1 MAVESVDVHEQ
12 VLSLAPRELSLP
24 QTSFN
29 INRNLEDLTLVW
41 LDSNK
46 DDYLN
51 SISTL
56 RCIINYTKFFTNP
69 IDCLNYITSI
79 NKEKLFLVISGQF
92 GKEIVPLIF
101 QLPQVASIYI
111 FCIDLGEHKKWVK
124 VYEARIKGFFI
135 NKDLLFQKLIRD
147 VKLYS
152 KSLSSI
158 STYSLSSNEKKQKS
172 LGNLTKEDHLF
183 VYSQLLA
190 EIFLQTKRT
199 LDENTARQ
207 ELLQA
212 CRTYYQENQLELG
225 KIEEFENTYRET
237 NAITWYTKDCF
248 LYRLINKALRTENI
262 DIIFKFRFFIA
273 DLHKQ
278 IKELHSVNVKNP
290 KQKRE
295 SLTVYHGQL
304 ISADELKQLTVNS
317 LISFNTFLSTTT
329 SREVA
334 LMFAGDNCLCVDDF
348 RSILFELEIE
358 WNSYASP
365 FVNISHLSS
374 FADED
379 EYLFSIGSIFR
390 IESIENL
397 VSGTSHVRLF
407 LDHQISMNIK
417 NTLELFGD
425 YLNGTQI
432 NLLEKFL
439 SETGSDCVNKQR
451 NIQQLLKEF
460 EKTASYHLAV
470 FYVHT
475 GFLIH
480 SNYRMQLE
488 YYEKALDAIP
498 VTNRPMRALMYNS
511 IAVVYYTNFDYKSAL
526 DHYELAIKAN
536 TDAYLL
542 NEELNEKISQIYD
555 ECSSSLGLKTLINS
569 EKFIQDRI
577 RANLSDNDP
586 ALASYY
592 DQIARIY
599 EENQLFELA
608 LENFKKAIL
617 SYQQYLPSNHLKFRD
632 LYERIG
638 NVYVGQSHYVWALK
652 NYEKAKEFCLADDQ
666 PLCEKLKKKIEKVNI
681 LREKQLSDETKRT
694 LTSDDDRNRHKCR

>member
-1 MAVESVDVHEQ
+1 
-12 VLSLAPRELSLP
+12 
-24 QTSFN
+24 
-29 INRNLEDLTLVW
+29 
-41 LDSNK
+41 
-46 DDYLN
+46 
-51 SISTL
+51 
-56 RCIINYTKFFTNP
+56 
-69 IDCLNYITSI
+69 
-79 NKEKLFLVISGQF
+79 
-92 GKEIVPLIF
+92 
-101 QLPQVASIYI
+101 
-111 FCIDLGEHKKWVK
+111 EHKKWVK

-379 EYLFSIGSIFR
+379 EYLFSIG
-390 IESIENL
+390 N
-397 VSGTSHVRLF
+397 
-407 LDHQISMNIK
+407 
-417 NTLELFGD
+417 
-425 YLNGTQI
+425 
-432 NLLEKFL
+432 
-439 SETGSDCVNKQR
+439 
-451 NIQQLLKEF
+451 
-460 EKTASYHLAV
+460 
-470 FYVHT
+470 
-475 GFLIH
+475 
-480 SNYRMQLE
+480 
-488 YYEKALDAIP
+488 
-498 VTNRPMRALMYNS
+498 
-511 IAVVYYTNFDYKSAL
+511 
-526 DHYELAIKAN
+526 HYELAIKAN